1 MPRRKK
7 IFLVVSLFY
16 ILYTVFP
23 IFSDMSGLPVWIV
36 NLTSFAIL
44 FALYPRAFTNPV
56 VYSFLAYA
64 VILAFY
70 VMLGKP
76 LTIGIGTVQD
86 SKKIFIE
93 FAFLLPSISIFS
105 ILYYLKDMKL
115 YKYVAIGGLAFVV
128 ISFLYLV
135 PMIIA
140 DGEIL
145 RIAHE
150 LSVNQNTKMFG
161 VPNYT
166 LMHAYIIAVPALLY
180 GIKIFNSQKKW
191 ILLTVLILFAFIIFH
206 TYVTTSLAITLGVII
221 FSLLYDVKNM
231 TRSFLLLFLTGFVVY
246 ILHTVG
252 VFVQMFDF
260 LIRIFEGS
268 AVQLKMEGFKYIYLY
283 GDIGNSGEH
292 ITGRLNLH
300 EMSWIAFSENIL
312 IGGTSPVGGHSQI
325 IDRLGGMGLLAFIPF
340 IMIIVSQVR
349 MTLQLM
355 KNIEQKIYYFL
366 GIASAFI
373 LLYQKG
379 LFDQEGWLFL
389 FVLMPGLIIS
399 FRTIRRNEYYI
410 KHKYSKAL
418 FKNK

>member
-1 MPRRKK
+1 MLRKKK
-7 IFLVVSLFY
+7 IFLTVSLLY

-23 IFSDMSGLPVWIV
+23 IIPDITGLPVWIV
-36 NLTSFAIL
+36 NLMCFVIL
-44 FALYPRAFTNPV
+44 FALYPRAFATPL
-56 VYSFLAYA
+56 VYWFLVYA
-64 VILAFY
+64 AILAIY
-70 VMLGKP
+70 VLVGKP
-76 LTIGIGTVQD
+76 LTIGIGTVRD

-93 FAFLLPSISIFS
+93 YAFFLPSLSIFS
-105 ILYYLKDMKL
+105 ILYYLKDLKL
-115 YKYVAIGGLAFVV
+115 YKYVAIGGLVFVV
-128 ISFLYLV
+128 LSFLYLV
-135 PMIIA
+135 PMIFA
-140 DGEIL
+140 EGEIL

-150 LSVNQNTKMFG
+150 LSGNENNKMFG
-161 VPNYT
+161 VPSYT
-166 LMHAYIIAVPALLY
+166 LMHAYIIAVPSLTY
-180 GIKIFNSQKKW
+180 GIQIFNSQKMW
-191 ILLTVLILFAFIIFH
+191 ILLAVLILFTFIIFH

-221 FSLLYDVKNM
+221 FSLLYDVKNK

-246 ILHTVG
+246 ILHSVG
-252 VFVQMFDF
+252 VFVHMFDF

-268 AVQLKMEGFKYIYLY
+268 AVQPKMEGFKYIYLY
-283 GDIGNSGEH
+283 GDIENSGEH

-300 EMSWIAFSENIL
+300 KMSWIAFSENIL

-325 IDRLGGMGLLAFIPF
+325 SDRLGGMGLLAFIPF

-349 MTLQLM
+349 MVLRLM
-355 KNIEQKIYYFL
+355 KNSEQRIYYFL

-418 FKNK
+418 IKNH